1 MGKPSKKPSKKAA
14 KGSIRVTGDVLLDTT
29 VAVAHLRG
37 IAAVSQRLGETQTRY
52 LPTVA
57 LGELYYGVCRSARP
71 EENRQRLEHWLRVT
85 VPMVVSPAIAQRYGT
100 LKDQLAR
107 AGTPI
112 PENDLWIAATALEH
126 GLPLATRDEHFKRVP
141 GLAVLDWR

>member
-1 MGKPSKKPSKKAA
+1 V
-14 KGSIRVTGDVLLDTT
+14 IGDVLLDTT

-37 IAAVSQRLGETQTRY
+37 LAAVSQRLIEARTRY

-71 EENRQRLEHWLRVT
+71 DENRQQLQRWLSVT
-85 VPMVVSPAIAQRYGT
+85 MPLPVTPAIAQRYGT

-107 AGTPI
+107 IGSQI
-112 PENDLWIAATALEH
+112 PENDLWIAATALVH
-126 GLPLATRDEHFKRVP
+126 ALPLATRDEHFERVP
-141 GLAVLDWR
+141 GLTVLDWR